1 MDRAQRNAII
11 AAAVLQSEEIS
22 RATADEL
29 AQRLG
34 CSRATIYN
42 VARRLRAERPAP
54 PPLRLERS
62 HAPAPSMPDQAPTL
76 PGPMPLPPPAVDLAS
91 LSYEDALGVLLNTL
105 TRFLAAE
112 RGDWAVS
119 AARAIQGILEAR
131 HALKAP
137 ASDGL
142 SVDAAA
148 AAAELARLRASLP
161 PALRRAMEGA
171 A

>member
-1 MDRAQRNAII
+1 
-11 AAAVLQSEEIS
+11 
-22 RATADEL
+22 
-29 AQRLG
+29 
-34 CSRATIYN
+34 
-42 VARRLRAERPAP
+42 
-54 PPLRLERS
+54 
-62 HAPAPSMPDQAPTL
+62 MPDQAPAL
-76 PGPMPLPPPAVDLAS
+76 PGPVPLPPPAVDLAA

>member
-1 MDRAQRNAII
+1 
-11 AAAVLQSEEIS
+11 V
-22 RATADEL
+22 
-29 AQRLG
+29 
-34 CSRATIYN
+34 
-42 VARRLRAERPAP
+42 
-54 PPLRLERS
+54 
-62 HAPAPSMPDQAPTL
+62 
-76 PGPMPLPPPAVDLAS
+76 PLPPPAVDLAA

-119 AARAIQGILEAR
+119 AARAIQAILEAR

-142 SVDAAA
+142 SVDAAT

>member
-1 MDRAQRNAII
+1 VDRAQREAIV
-11 AAAVLQSEEIS
+11 AAAMGQSGRLS
-22 RATADEL
+22 REVAAEL
-29 AQRLG
+29 ANRLG
-34 CSRATIYN
+34 CSATTIWRI
-42 VARRLRAERPAP
+42 ARRVAPAAP
-54 PPLRLERS
+54 PPLRLERGYPVS
-62 HAPAPSMPDQAPTL
+62 PPPDQAPAL
-76 PGPMPLPPPAVDLAS
+76 PGPVPLPPPAVDLAA

-119 AARAIQGILEAR
+119 AARAIQAILEAR

>member
-1 MDRAQRNAII
+1 MDRAHREAIV
-11 AAAVLQSEEIS
+11 AAAMGQSGRLS
-22 RATADEL
+22 RQVVGEL
-29 AQRLG
+29 AERLG
-34 CSRATIYN
+34 CSEATIWRTARK
-42 VARRLRAERPAP
+42 VAPAAP

-62 HAPAPSMPDQAPTL
+62 HAPAPSMPDQAPAL
-76 PGPMPLPPPAVDLAS
+76 PGPVPLPPPAVDLAS